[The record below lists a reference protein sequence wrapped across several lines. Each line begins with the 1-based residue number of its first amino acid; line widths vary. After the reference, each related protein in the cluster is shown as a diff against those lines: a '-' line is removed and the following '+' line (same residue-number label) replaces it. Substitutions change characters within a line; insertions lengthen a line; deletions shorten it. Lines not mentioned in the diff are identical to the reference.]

1 MMPVNR
7 IDKPAASERAIRLD
21 TALERIQQELE
32 RTRVESE
39 GLGNEL
45 IRAFEQLGIVFQLT
59 RQLGTHQDEGQVL
72 ELFLSNLQDV
82 YGQDRV
88 FLTWIND
95 RGELDTRPKVR
106 RDPHRALK
114 VAIQCRKE
122 KQVVV
127 EMDGE
132 LDLANGSSSTQI
144 MSAPVFCG
152 PTFVAA
158 VQLERTVAP
167 GQDKA
172 DAPRELDS
180 GDMLLLDSL
189 TTFCGD
195 LIGNLRLTE
204 AIRQA
209 SIDTVRALVSAVD
222 QKDTYT
228 SGHSNR
234 VGYYSGL
241 LGRELGLDDETLQH
255 LNWAALLHDVGK
267 IGIRDDVLKKA
278 GALTDEEFKHIQE
291 HPRRGYEVVRQI
303 PHFSIA
309 LDGVLHHHE
318 HYDGNGYPDGLAGTD
333 IPLQA
338 RIIQIADVF
347 DALTTSRAYRDAF
360 SWTKALSILR
370 EESGTTVDP
379 SLAAQFERLMQ
390 RLHERDPRA
399 FDQIGKDARVPQ
411 LEGGE

>member
-1 MMPVNR
+1 MTPVDTTSPRPTRAGQNTDAAVQR
-7 IDKPAASERAIRLD
+7 IRE
-21 TALERIQQELE
+21 ELQ

-45 IRAFEQLGIVFQLT
+45 LRAYEQLGIVFELT
-59 RQLGTHQDEGQVL
+59 RKLGTFHDEEQL
-72 ELFLSNLQDV
+72 LDLLLSNLQEG
-82 YGQDRV
+82 YGPHRV
-88 FLTWIND
+88 FLAKVND
-95 RGELDTRPKVR
+95 RGDLHTRPR
-106 RDPHRALK
+106 TPSDPEKSRQ
-114 VAIQCRKE
+114 VAIRCRDE
-122 KQVVV
+122 RRVVV
-127 EMDGE
+127 EMDGGP
-132 LDLANGSSSTQI
+132 DFANRSPSAQI
-144 MSAPVFCG
+144 MSAPVFCES
-152 PTFVAA
+152 TFVAA
-158 VQLERTVAP
+158 VQVERVVESGEDRAN
-167 GQDKA
+167 
-172 DAPRELDS
+172 APRELDS

-189 TTFCGD
+189 SSFCGD
-195 LIGNLRLTE
+195 LIRNLRLTE

-209 SIDTVRALVSAVD
+209 SVDTVRALVSAVD

-241 LGRELGLDDETLQH
+241 LGRELGLDEETLQN
-255 LNWAALLHDVGK
+255 LNWSALLHDVGK

-278 GALTDEEFKHIQE
+278 GPLTDDEFKHMQE

-318 HYDGNGYPDGLAGTD
+318 HYDGQGYPDGLAGTD

-370 EESGTTVDP
+370 NESGTTVDP
-379 SLAAQFERLMQ
+379 HLAATFETLMQ
-390 RLHERDPRA
+390 RLFERRPNA
-399 FDQIGKDARVPQ
+399 FDQIGKDESVPR
-411 LEGGE
+411 LEGDWT